1 MKNWK
6 LIVYWI
12 ARLTAAVIMLQ
23 TLFFKFSGSSESVY
37 IFEQVH
43 MEPWGRIGVGVAEL
57 VATVLLLLNTTAWVG
72 ALLALGLMSGAII
85 MHLTTLGIEV
95 QGDGGYLF
103 FLAVMVAACSLYIV
117 AQNKKR
123 ITDFISNTFT
133 K

>member
-43 MEPWGRIGVGVAEL
+43 MEPWGRIGVGVAEFI
-57 VATVLLLLNTTAWVG
+57 AAVLLLINATVWFG

-85 MHLTTLGIEV
+85 MHLTILGIDV
-95 QGDGGYLF
+95 QGDGGYLL
-103 FLAVMVAACSLYIV
+103 FLAVIVAACSVFILL
-117 AQNKKR
+117 QNKKR
-123 ITDFISNTFT
+123 IAEFISNTF
-133 K
+133 KH